1 MNEWWKPSVA
11 SPPRTS
17 TRQCLESLSLWTTTG
32 RPLIQGIIGSNGWKK
47 KKSMCCYLYKLVEG
61 NNKYLIKKQRIMS
74 VLWIRA
80 CWAWDLY
87 LEFYQVT
94 FLLCYLSHGIASR
107 AESEKCL
114 IKDLKPSCRLACDFS
129 HSIVCLYSLGQ
140 VTYILLALVSST
152 IKVVGNTFLGVLL
165 SQPVNTVS
173 SVPS

>member
-32 RPLIQGIIGSNGWKK
+32 RPLIQGIIGSNGWK

-94 FLLCYLSHGIASR
+94 FLLCYLAHGIASK
-107 AESEKCL
+107 AVSDKCL
-114 IKDLKPSCRLACDFS
+114 IKDLKPSCRIACDFS
-129 HSIVCLYSLGQ
+129 HSIVCLYRLGQ
-140 VTYILLALVSST
+140 VTYILLALVSLT

-165 SQPVNTVS
+165 SQPVNTMS